1 MKCFTSASGKA
12 KEMKG
17 HAEAYRDM
25 LKFLREMD
33 KSEKHILVTLLEDL
47 VGDTDTDS
55 LELFAK
61 TKPNKERLLNCV
73 YNFLSD
79 QFDYNAT
86 KPRSDM
92 EQDSDLHKAA
102 TAAFTWR
109 YGVKR
114 IVRRFRKV

>member
-1 MKCFTSASGKA
+1 
-12 KEMKG
+12 
-17 HAEAYRDM
+17 
-25 LKFLREMD
+25 MD
-33 KSEKHILVTLLEDL
+33 KLKKHILVTLLEDL

-61 TKPNKERLLNCV
+61 SKENKERLLNCV

-92 EQDSDLHKAA
+92 EQDSDLQKVAA
-102 TAAFTWR
+102 AAFT
-109 YGVKR
+109 
-114 IVRRFRKV
+114 